1 MTRLIWDPIQDREYT
16 RGVDQ
21 AVYYPKGGIAEV
33 WNGMVSVSTHLE
45 GVDQKR
51 YFDGKLYEGRKVSD
65 AFSATITAFANPEAM
80 DIDTLV
86 QRRHR
91 VFDFSYRTET
101 PNGYQIHLVY
111 NAQVISTNY
120 IYQVDFGEPMSWDI
134 ETRPVD
140 IPNHN
145 KASHLFI
152 NTWEA
157 HPEAVALLE
166 EILYGSDEATARMPA
181 PSEIFDLFV
190 DYALLVVT
198 DHGDGTWT
206 ATGPDSAFE
215 MLNATTF
222 KITWPSAIYVDGN
235 TYIIYSY

>member
-1 MTRLIWDPIQDREYT
+1 MTRLIWDPFNDRDYT

-33 WNGMVSVSTHLE
+33 WNGMVGVSTSLE
-45 GVDQKR
+45 GSTQAR
-51 YFDGKLYEGRKVSD
+51 YFDGKLYEGRKVAD
-65 AFSATITAFANPEAM
+65 AFSATITAFTSPPAM
-80 DIDTLV
+80 DIDTLI
-86 QRRHR
+86 QYRHR

-101 PNGYQIHLVY
+101 SYGHQIHLVY
-111 NAQVISTNY
+111 NAQVVSTNY
-120 IYQVDFGEPMSWDI
+120 TYKMDLEEPMSWDI

-140 IPNHN
+140 IPNHA
-145 KASHLFI
+145 KASHVFI

-157 HPEAVALLE
+157 HPEAVHLLE
-166 EILYGSDEATARMPA
+166 DILYGSDEATARMPA
-181 PSEIFDLFV
+181 PSEIFDLFE

-222 KITWPSAIYVDGN
+222 KITWPSAIYVDTN